1 MLGQGTFAKVYL
13 VRRLANKQLYALK
26 VIKKQLIVMSNEIAH
41 TNAELKI
48 LTQLNH
54 PFLVKLHGAFQN
66 AENLYLVLDFVGGG
80 ELFHHLQQQR
90 RFSEKTTWYI
100 AGMIVLALEELH

>member
-1 MLGQGTFAKVYL
+1 
-13 VRRLANKQLYALK
+13 
-26 VIKKQLIVMSNEIAH
+26 MSNEIAH

-66 AENLYLVLDFVGGG
+66 ADNLYLVLDFVGGG
-80 ELFHHLQQQR
+80 ELFHHL
-90 RFSEKTTWYI
+90 
-100 AGMIVLALEELH
+100 